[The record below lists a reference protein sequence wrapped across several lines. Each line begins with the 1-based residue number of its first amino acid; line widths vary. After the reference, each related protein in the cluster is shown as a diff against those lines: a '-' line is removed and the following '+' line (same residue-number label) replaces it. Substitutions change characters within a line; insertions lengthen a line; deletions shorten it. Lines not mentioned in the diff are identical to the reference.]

1 MLNKKEFVDA
11 MAERNE
17 ITKKDAAEMYDI
29 VFKTMA
35 ELISEGY
42 EISISGLGRVKIVE
56 HNARTARN
64 PKTGSVV
71 DVPAKKVPRF
81 QFSNNVKENV
91 AVL

>member
-1 MLNKKEFVDA
+1 MLNKKEFVDL

-42 EISISGLGRVKIVE
+42 EISISGLGRVKLSDRA
-56 HNARTARN
+56 AREARN
-64 PKTGSVV
+64 PSTGEMIQI
-71 DVPAKKVPRF
+71 PAKKGVKF
-81 QFSNNVKENV
+81 QFSKTIKEAV